1 MTGLRQSS
9 GICVLKRLDSD
20 AVSLKAPSC
29 ARTNGALMKFSLPST
44 LIARPKTILS
54 QVMLGACLA
63 GAFNLLMIIAAAF
76 AAPRWPLVGLCAAV
90 AFVTTAA
97 AIYLL
102 RGTIQ
107 NYERKVEKSA
117 LTARRFQNISKY
129 FESILQDSTD
139 IILSVDQEG
148 YILKFNNGSEMH
160 FGYTQEEIV
169 GKPLGTLFVNEEDER
184 RILAKVLLDGK
195 ASNNEVPMKTKE
207 GKVILLN
214 MSVSEMITSNNQI
227 MGLVVTAK
235 DITEKKKLE
244 IELLKKNEQLNRL
257 AITDSLTELYNSR
270 HFFDQIKRELSRF
283 NRNPSR
289 ALSMLLIDIDHF
301 KELNDTEGHQ
311 MGDQVLRSLGEII
324 RVCIRKNVD
333 TGYRYGGD
341 EFVVILPDTDKERAR
356 VVAERIQK
364 QFGSFA
370 FGNTSL
376 SIGITEA
383 RAGEDT
389 KQLLSRADEA
399 MYTSKRGG
407 RNKVSVL

>member
-1 MTGLRQSS
+1 
-9 GICVLKRLDSD
+9 
-20 AVSLKAPSC
+20 
-29 ARTNGALMKFSLPST
+29 MKFSLPSMSFG
-44 LIARPKTILS
+44 RPRTILS
-54 QVMLGACLA
+54 QVVLGASATGAINMLMLGAA
-63 GAFNLLMIIAAAF
+63 VLL
-76 AAPRWPLVGLCAAV
+76 APRWPLVALCAAV
-90 AFVTTAA
+90 ALAATITAV
-97 AIYLL
+97 YLL
-102 RGTIQ
+102 RGTIEG
-107 NYERKVEKSA
+107 YERKVEKSA

-289 ALSMLLIDIDHF
+289 PLSMLLIDIDHF

-341 EFVVILPDTDKERAR
+341 EFVVILPDTDKEKAK

-383 RAGEDT
+383 KAGEDT